1 MANARLPGEGSVF
14 YREDKGLWVSR
25 HNLPQPDGTK
35 KRKDVY
41 FRTQKDAMAHHI
53 RTLYEL
59 QTGRPVLSDSYT
71 VSSYL
76 EHWYSTYC
84 IDIRDST
91 RMSYEAVI
99 FRHIKEHPISQ
110 KPLSKATVDD
120 WQTFFNYLNTEGR
133 LDTKEPQGLS
143 AKTQRNIYNTLH
155 QAMEQ
160 AKGQQLI
167 WSNPLDFVKMVK
179 NQPKEVAFLTVPE
192 LQLLL
197 NASRGDPY
205 RIGILLGTFGGLR
218 LGEMMALTH
227 EDVQFDAE
235 IGCWYVDVHRSLQR
249 ITNYNRKP
257 GENKTVLR
265 VGETKTRRSRRQ
277 IPLLPDVAAEIRAH
291 MDMQRL
297 TFGDRKSIYL
307 ICNSDGGFIDPC
319 TWRNW
324 LKDLAINA
332 GITKNVH
339 PHMLRHSFATHA
351 LQNGLEIT
359 EISQLLGHT
368 DTAFSSRTYVH
379 PSLEGRNIAISKMGK
394 FTSTLL
400 GASMPKGSSEK

>member
-160 AKGQQLI
+160 AKRLGYI
-167 WSNPLDFVKMVK
+167 RSNPLDAVI
-179 NQPKEVAFLTVPE
+179 VPRVE
-192 LQLLL
+192 KKQIETL
-197 NASRGDPY
+197 A
-205 RIGILLGTFGGLR
+205 
-218 LGEMMALTH
+218 
-227 EDVQFDAE
+227 DAE
-235 IGCWYVDVHRSLQR
+235 LLRFLETIKGVFKKADDM
-249 ITNYNRKP
+249 RK
-257 GENKTVLR
+257 ENK
-265 VGETKTRRSRRQ
+265 
-277 IPLLPDVAAEIRAH
+277 
-291 MDMQRL
+291 
-297 TFGDRKSIYL
+297 
-307 ICNSDGGFIDPC
+307 
-319 TWRNW
+319 
-324 LKDLAINA
+324 
-332 GITKNVH
+332 
-339 PHMLRHSFATHA
+339 
-351 LQNGLEIT
+351 
-359 EISQLLGHT
+359 
-368 DTAFSSRTYVH
+368 
-379 PSLEGRNIAISKMGK
+379 
-394 FTSTLL
+394 
-400 GASMPKGSSEK
+400 